1 MSFKATTRI
10 ELYEQVWKT
19 PMVHLAKSCKCSP
32 DELRK
37 ICIAHDVP
45 LPKVGYWTQVET
57 GKQVPQPKLPFR
69 DRYKEVIEIKETL
82 TQQNVSSAQGKADTR
97 KQKKSDA
104 DLKEDVARLAVTTEL
119 LDPHPLVKKTLQV
132 FESYKVK
139 IAKLKKSRGGWSA
152 LSRDDW
158 PPHEDK
164 GRYSFYPS
172 DGALPITASL
182 RMVVP
187 ILLILD
193 PLLKVLAAEKFK
205 ANIETDNT
213 NKYRSRL
220 IVEKDGEQMTFW
232 VTEGY
237 SWRSPE
243 LKRNTSESSMYSSK
257 VAAANGNLIFHI
269 EGLMGGRKK
278 TFTNG
283 KRKSLENQID
293 DIFNT
298 FLTFPSDQ
306 KERREARER
315 EQAEFQRRLEIDR
328 HNRSILTSQR
338 EQFDVALK
346 EAAAYRDNS
355 ALEDYVRK
363 VEKAAQDL
371 VGRDQELSNLWIK
384 IVRHYLSELDPI
396 EKRIKRF
403 KKIASK
409 PDNFYSENWF
419 KEWMAKD
426 DVDEGDKENE
436 DEDDDED
443 DYLDDW

>member
-19 PMVHLAKSCKCSP
+19 PMVHLAKSYKCSP
-32 DELRK
+32 AELK
-37 ICIAHDVP
+37 DICIARDVP
-45 LPKVGYWTQVET
+45 LPKVGHWTQVET
-57 GKQVPQPKLPFR
+57 GKLVPQPKLPFR

-82 TQQNVSSAQGKADTR
+82 TQQNVSLVQGKAQSR

-104 DLKEDVARLAVTTEL
+104 DLKEGVARLAVATEL
-119 LDPHPLVKKTLQV
+119 SDPHPLVKKTLQL

-139 IAKLKKSRGGWSA
+139 IAKLKKNRGGWST
-152 LSRDDW
+152 LSRDEW

-164 GRYSFYPS
+164 GRYSFFPS

-182 RMVVP
+182 RLVVP

-193 PLLKVLAAEKFK
+193 PLLKAIAAEGFK
-205 ANIETDNT
+205 IYIDKKDT
-213 NKYRSRL
+213 NKYHSRL
-220 IVEKDGEQMTFW
+220 LVEKDGEQMTFW

-243 LKRNTSESSMYSSK
+243 LKKNDSESSLYRSK
-257 VAAANGNLIFHI
+257 VAAANGNLNFHI
-269 EGLMGGRKK
+269 EGLMGGIRK
-278 TFTNG
+278 TFTSG
-283 KRKSLENQID
+283 KRKSVVDQID
-293 DIFNT
+293 DIFSL

-315 EQAEFQRRLEIDR
+315 EHAEFQRRLEIDR

-346 EAAAYRDNS
+346 EAAAYRDNT

-371 VGRDQELSNLWIK
+371 VGREQELSNLWIK

-403 KKIASK
+403 QKIASN
-409 PDNFYSENWF
+409 PDTFYSENWF
-419 KEWMAKD
+419 KDWMAKD

>member
-19 PMVHLAKSCKCSP
+19 TMVHLAKSYKCSP
-32 DELRK
+32 AELRE

-45 LPKVGYWTQVET
+45 LPRNGYWTQVET

-69 DRYKEVIEIKETL
+69 DRYQDAIEIKETL
-82 TQQNVSSAQGKADTR
+82 TKQNNSSGEGKSYSR
-97 KQKKSDA
+97 KQKIKADD
-104 DLKEDVARLAVTTEL
+104 DLKEGVARLAVATEL
-119 LDPHPLVKKTLQV
+119 SDPHPLVKKTLQV
-132 FESYKVK
+132 FEGYKVK

-182 RMVVP
+182 MMVVP

-193 PLLKVLAAEKFK
+193 PLLKALSTEKFK
-205 ANIETDNT
+205 THIETDET

-220 IVEKDGEQMTFW
+220 IVEKDGEQLTFW

-237 SWRSPE
+237 SWHSRE
-243 LKRNTSESSMYSSK
+243 LKKKDYESSLYSSK
-257 VAAANGNLIFHI
+257 VAAANGNLSFHI

-283 KRKSLENQID
+283 KRKSLEDQID

-298 FLTFPSDQ
+298 FLTFPIDQ
-306 KERREARER
+306 RQRRELRER
-315 EQAEFQRRLEIDR
+315 EQAEFERRLEIDR

-346 EAAAYRDNS
+346 EASAYRDY
-355 ALEDYVRK
+355 AVLEEYVRK
-363 VEKAAQDL
+363 VENAANDL
-371 VGRDQELSNLWIK
+371 AGREQELSNLWIK
-384 IVRHYLSELDPI
+384 IVRHYLVELDPI

-403 KKIASK
+403 QKLAST
-409 PDNFYSENWF
+409 PDSFYSESWF
-419 KEWMAKD
+419 KDWIEKD
-426 DVDEGDKENE
+426 DVDE
-436 DEDDDED
+436 DDEEND
-443 DYLDDW
+443 DGYLDD

>member
-10 ELYEQVWKT
+10 ELYQQVWKT
-19 PMVHLAKSCKCSP
+19 PMVHLANSYKCSP
-32 DELRK
+32 AELRE

-45 LPKVGYWTQVET
+45 LPKTGYWTQVET

-69 DRYKEVIEIKETL
+69 DRYQYAIEIKETL
-82 TQQNVSSAQGKADTR
+82 TKKNNSSGEGKSYSGKQKRKAD
-97 KQKKSDA
+97 D
-104 DLKEDVARLAVTTEL
+104 DLKEGVARLAVATEL
-119 LDPHPLVKKTLQV
+119 SDPHPLVKKTLQV
-132 FESYKVK
+132 FEGYKVK

-152 LSRDDW
+152 LSREDW

-164 GRYSFYPS
+164 GRYSLYPS

-182 RMVVP
+182 GLVVP

-193 PLLKVLAAEKFK
+193 PLMKALVAEKFK
-205 ANIETDNT
+205 THIETDNT

-243 LKRNTSESSMYSSK
+243 LKSKTSETSLYSSK
-257 VAAANGNLIFHI
+257 VAAANGNLSFHI

-283 KRKSLENQID
+283 KRKSLEDQID
-293 DIFNT
+293 DIFSF

-306 KERREARER
+306 KIRRELRER
-315 EQAEFQRRLEIDR
+315 EQAEFERRLEIDH

-346 EAAAYRDNS
+346 EAAAYRDNA
-355 ALEDYVRK
+355 ALEDYVSK
-363 VEKAAQDL
+363 VEKAANDL
-371 VGRDQELSNLWIK
+371 AGREQELASLWIK
-384 IVRHYLSELDPI
+384 IVRHYLAELDPI

-403 KKIASK
+403 QKIASN
-409 PDNFYSENWF
+409 PNSFYSENWF
-419 KEWMAKD
+419 KEWITRD
-426 DVDEGDKENE
+426 DKEEEN
-436 DEDDDED
+436 DDD
-443 DYLDDW
+443 L